1 MANKETN
8 IFPKPYAM
16 IGGDGQNSYVK
27 NSGYQKG
34 VVDSAKEMMN
44 EAIADKLDFKTLG
57 LLDSSSCTFQIV
69 DFGCSVGPN
78 TFTAMQNI
86 IESVDKK
93 YHSQVLQQ
101 HQNSS
106 LTLEFQAIFNDHY
119 NNDFNT
125 LFANLPPL
133 RKYFAAGV
141 PGSFHG
147 RLFPK
152 STLHFAHCSYALHW
166 LCKIPREIMDN
177 TSPAW
182 NKDSIQ
188 CTGIVKEVAEA
199 YLAQYKNDMESFFN
213 ARAQE
218 LVAGGLMVILLS
230 VRPNGIPMFMT
241 GEGKVYD
248 LLGTCL
254 VDLAKKGLLS
264 EEKVNSFNLPIYYP
278 TMKELEDLVQNNG
291 YFTIERMNKLSIPM
305 TQMTFSPQLICS
317 MIRSVFEGVIKE
329 HFGEEFIDHIFNH
342 FTTKLAENL
351 IIFKEKDPHRTEL
364 FILLKRLNID

>member
-1 MANKETN
+1 MKSLLDERPEGSTVLWS
-8 IFPKPYAM
+8 
-16 IGGDGQNSYVK
+16 IGGRRS
-27 NSGYQKG
+27 
-34 VVDSAKEMMN
+34 
-44 EAIADKLDFKTLG
+44 LG
-57 LLDSSSCTFQIV
+57 LTGWVRCDVRSMDSSWISTGSCSSCDERSGVTACDGLCSNNAV
-69 DFGCSVGPN
+69 SVSPGTAGCPSASG
-78 TFTAMQNI
+78 A
-86 IESVDKK
+86 SGACC
-93 YHSQVLQQ
+93 SVLQQ

>member
-1 MANKETN
+1 MDSTAPSFRSASSDGEDDEREDDEKAER
-8 IFPKPYAM
+8 FA
-16 IGGDGQNSYVK
+16 IGEGATVEDDEGATDEGDGLSVISMARK
-27 NSGYQKG
+27 E
-34 VVDSAKEMMN
+34 VVESAKEMMN

-106 LTLEFQAIFNDHY
+106 LTLEFQAFFNDHY

-125 LFANLPPL
+125 YSLCKPSSIAKVL
-133 RKYFAAGV
+133 RGRS
-141 PGSFHG
+141 PGFFPR

-254 VDLAKKGLLS
+254 VDLAK
-264 EEKVNSFNLPIYYP
+264 
-278 TMKELEDLVQNNG
+278 
-291 YFTIERMNKLSIPM
+291 
-305 TQMTFSPQLICS
+305 
-317 MIRSVFEGVIKE
+317 
-329 HFGEEFIDHIFNH
+329 
-342 FTTKLAENL
+342 
-351 IIFKEKDPHRTEL
+351 
-364 FILLKRLNID
+364 